1 MNIGGDKMKRST
13 EGSAHATRIRMSRR
27 TVTSEEIGR
36 VKTHLDGL
44 DDKLSSGLGQ
54 GVRSETSVEPDTL
67 ICQSLPK
74 VESRE
79 MTYSPPSSVGLVVL
93 ELSRQEDGD
102 QDLEYTPLNSDDS
115 NDTEDRMRGGPTLE
129 VPE

>member
-1 MNIGGDKMKRST
+1 MKRST
-13 EGSAHATRIRMSRR
+13 EGSAHVRRIRMSRR

-102 QDLEYTPLNSDDS
+102 QDLEYTPLNSDDG
-115 NDTEDRMRGGPTLE
+115 NDTEDRMRGGPSLE